1 MSNPATTINENAFA
15 TRIDNDIIEAREI
28 MKKYQEEFF
37 DAIMNEEKTH
47 SFYVGH
53 NLPLTLAVM
62 REFSGIYRL
71 EQDYDNGM
79 IIVHFDEF
87 ED

>member
-15 TRIDNDIIEAREI
+15 AKIDNDIIETREI

-37 DAIMNEEKTH
+37 NAIMNEEKTH
-47 SFYVGH
+47 SFYVGY

-71 EQDYDNGM
+71 EHDDDNNV